1 MSKLL
6 TSLLLLFFAA
16 FSADAQNLETLNIT
30 IISEMDVPNGPLT
43 QFEAQTKTEINSLML
58 NRRTVV
64 YDTKKCQCKPSELDK
79 LFANA
84 FADNNVDLI
93 IAIGT
98 QPSAALSQQKN
109 YSKPAIASLIIDH
122 ELQSV
127 PMTNAGT
134 SGVNNFSYVES
145 PFSFAKDLELLH
157 RIFPFKNIGI
167 MAEDDADTFF
177 PSFNI
182 LFSNAVKD
190 LDAEFTILPPTVN
203 VNSLP
208 NNIDAVYV
216 LPLTKT
222 FTAKD
227 YPTLFAGLGEK
238 KLPTIALMGEMMV
251 KAGALVGYES
261 QLNLDKLPRRIAL
274 NVSKIIIDGINA
286 SEIPV
291 KVVTYSDNVV
301 INMETA
307 RKTGIYPDWDLVSEA
322 TLLNAI
328 DEGTDRSLSLK
339 TTIME
344 ALDRNLSL
352 KIAQVDPKLA
362 QTEVALA
369 KSEYLPQL
377 DVNTSIVG
385 LDENSAQNSFG
396 TKGRLNWLASS
407 SLSQLVYSEPALANI
422 AIQKLLTKGAESG
435 LVATQMDV
443 VLEAAQSYLTVL
455 QARAFMDIQMSNV
468 GVTKDNLDISKAKD
482 EVGYS
487 GATDLNRWKTELAL
501 DKIDLNDAM
510 AQLQQS
516 KYALN
521 QILNQDIS
529 EAFLAEDI
537 SENDNFLM
545 ANGGR
550 LMYSIR
556 NEAELEKLADFF
568 VEEAMANL
576 PTLKEIN
583 YGLQSQERLLKSR
596 ERAFFM
602 PTAGVSGSW
611 DYTIKRWDVS
621 PNALTGIIPDVE
633 PGWNLGLGVA
643 FPILQGGQRN
653 INQQQTKLNI
663 LQTEGQRADAENQFE
678 LRVRATLQQVGAAG
692 YSVQQFKVA
701 TQAASDNFDI
711 VQDAY
716 SQGLANVTTLIDAQ
730 NAKIQTE
737 IGAANAGYQFMLDLL
752 ELERSIGFY
761 FNLATPQER
770 SAFMD
775 RLAQYMASSN

>member
-16 FSADAQNLETLNIT
+16 FSADAQNLKSLNIT
-30 IISEMDVPNGPLT
+30 IISEMDVPNGVLT
-43 QFEAQTKTEINSLML
+43 QFEAQTKTEINSLLL
-58 NRRTVV
+58 NRRKVV
-64 YDTKKCQCKPSELDK
+64 YDTKKCTCEPSEIQN
-79 LFANA
+79 LFTAA
-84 FADNNVDLI
+84 FADNNVDMI

-98 QPSAALSQQKN
+98 QPSAALSQLKN

-122 ELQSV
+122 ELQNV

-134 SGVNNFSYVES
+134 SGVNNFSYIES
-145 PFSFAKDLELLH
+145 PFSFAKDLKLLH
-157 RIFPFKNIGI
+157 SIFPFKNIGVI
-167 MAEDDADTFF
+167 AESDADTFF
-177 PSFNI
+177 PNI
-182 LFSNAVKD
+182 NDLFGDAAKD
-190 LDAEFTILPPTVN
+190 LDADFTILSPAFN

-208 NNIDAVYV
+208 SNIDAIYV

-222 FTAKD
+222 FAAKD
-227 YPTLFAGLGEK
+227 YLKLFADLADK
-238 KLPTIALMGEMMV
+238 KLPSVALMGERMV
-251 KAGALVGYES
+251 EQGALIGYES
-261 QLNLDKLPRRIAL
+261 QPNIDKLPRRIAL
-274 NVSKIIIDGINA
+274 NVSKIITDGINA
-286 SEIPV
+286 SDIPV

-307 RKTGIYPDWDLVSEA
+307 RKTGVYPHWDLASEA

-328 DEGTDRSLSLK
+328 DENTDRSLSLK

-352 KIAQVDPKLA
+352 KVASIDPKLA

-377 DVNTSIVG
+377 DVNTSIIG
-385 LDENSAQNSFG
+385 LDENTAQNSFG

-422 AIQKLLTKGAESG
+422 AIQKLLTKGQEAG
-435 LVATQMDV
+435 LAATQLDV

-455 QARAFMDIQMSNV
+455 QARAFMDIQASNV
-468 GVTKDNLDISKAKD
+468 SVTKDNLDISKAKD

-510 AQLQQS
+510 AQLQQA
-516 KYALN
+516 KYSLN
-521 QILNQDIS
+521 QILNQDIN

-537 SENDNFLM
+537 SEDDNFLM

-550 LMYSIR
+550 LMYSIK

-568 VEEAMANL
+568 VEEALANL
-576 PTLKEIN
+576 PTLKEID
-583 YGLQSQERLLKSR
+583 YGLASQERLLKSK
-596 ERAFFM
+596 ERAFYM
-602 PTAGVSGSW
+602 PTAGVSGGW
-611 DYTIKRWDVS
+611 DYTIKRWDIS
-621 PNALTGIIPDVE
+621 PNALTGVIPDVE

-653 INQQQTKLNI
+653 IDKQQTELSI

-678 LRVRATLQQVGAAG
+678 LRVRATLQQVGASA

-701 TQAASDNFDI
+701 TTAAGDNFDI

-752 ELERSIGFY
+752 KLERSIGFY
-761 FNLATPQER
+761 YNLGTPQEQN
-770 SAFMD
+770 AFMD
-775 RLAQYMASSN
+775 RLAQYMVSSE